1 MTIRAR
7 LHPKMTIGAMLIAV
21 TTVIATGCGGAATE
35 GVTNGADAGAP
46 QDGGTL
52 TLSAIGGGQAE
63 TLDPTKWLN
72 SPDQT
77 RIGALYDQLT
87 ALSPEGSPE
96 MLLAT
101 AITPNADGTEW
112 TVALREGVTFHDGS
126 PMTADDVL
134 YSIRRVKDSGAV
146 ASATLATVDMDRS
159 EKVDDH
165 TILFRLT
172 TPVGDFPAFFVDPS
186 TSIVKNGATDF
197 EHPIGTG
204 PFKFKSWTRGD
215 RSVFE
220 RNDAYWGQK
229 AHVDELVVVPM
240 ADETARTNALLSG
253 ALDMS
258 VDVAPTAVST
268 LEQSGMQITSKTGA
282 AASNFYLRADTE
294 PTKTPA
300 VREALALAIDRQKC
314 VDVALQG
321 KGTVASDL
329 FGANFPSFPKDAPEI
344 TYDPERARSVL
355 EKAGLAPLTVT
366 LTMGPGGAGMV
377 ECAQVFQESAKDA
390 GITINIDT
398 IPGQDVFNPDAGY
411 LSWGFGMTNWIGNS
425 FQDVARLTMLTN
437 AFFDEVGFANPEFDK
452 AFAHAQSLLDA
463 DERNAAYAALAKQV
477 QGQHI
482 YLVWGYGDFLTAH
495 SSRVHGLD
503 AYAGGKAMGFRMAG
517 LNEAWVS

>member
-1 MTIRAR
+1 MTLRAR
-7 LHPKMTIGAMLIAV
+7 LRPKTTLGAVFIVVTAV
-21 TTVIATGCGGAATE
+21 LASGCGGAPTSSD
-35 GVTNGADAGAP
+35 DAGGGGAP

-52 TLSAIGGGQAE
+52 TLAAIGGGQAE

-72 SPDQT
+72 TPDQT

-87 ALSPEGSPE
+87 ALSPDGSPQ
-96 MLLAT
+96 MLLARE
-101 AITPNADGTEW
+101 ITPNGDGTEW
-112 TVALREGVTFHDGS
+112 TMSLREGVTFHDGT

-134 YSIRRVKDSGAV
+134 YSIRRVIDSGAV
-146 ASATLATVDMDRS
+146 ASATLSTVNMDRT

-165 TILFRLT
+165 TIVFRLNA
-172 TPVGDFPAFFVDPS
+172 PAGDFPAFFVDPS

-204 PFKFKSWTRGD
+204 PFKYKSWTRGD

-220 RNDAYWGQK
+220 RNDSYWGQK
-229 AHVDELVVVPM
+229 AHVDELVIVPM

-253 ALDMS
+253 ALDVS
-258 VDVAPTAVST
+258 VDVAPTAVGT

-282 AASNFYLRADTE
+282 AASNFYVRADTE
-294 PTKTPA
+294 PTKNPA

-329 FGANFPSFPKDAPEI
+329 FGLNFPSFPKDAPQI
-344 TYDPERARSVL
+344 SYDPDRARSLL
-355 EKAGLAPLTVT
+355 EKAGLAPLTIT

-390 GITINIDT
+390 GITINIET

-411 LSWGFGMTNWIGNS
+411 LSWDFGMTNWIGNS
-425 FQDVARLTMLTN
+425 FQDVARLTMLTD
-437 AFFDEVGFANPEFDK
+437 AFFDEIGFANPEFDK
-452 AFAHAQSLLDA
+452 AFAHAQGLMDA

-477 QGQHI
+477 QGEHI
-482 YLVWGYGDFLTAH
+482 YLVWGYGDFITAH
-495 SSRVHGLD
+495 SSRVQGLD
-503 AYAGGKAMGFRMAG
+503 AYAGGKAMGFRLAG